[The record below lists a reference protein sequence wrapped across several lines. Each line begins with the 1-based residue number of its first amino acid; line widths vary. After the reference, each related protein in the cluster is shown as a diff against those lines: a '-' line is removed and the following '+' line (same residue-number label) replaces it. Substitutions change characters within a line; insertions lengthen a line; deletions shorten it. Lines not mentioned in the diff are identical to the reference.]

1 MGTVTERRVERNLGI
16 DLLRIL
22 SMFMVVLLHILGT
35 GGVLSNTVTLSLN
48 YNVAYFIE
56 IAAYCAVNCY
66 ALVSGYVGL
75 NSRHRF
81 SNIAALWLQVVFYCV
96 VITTTMFF
104 FYPQLINWKSF
115 VKAFFPVTFS
125 SYWYFTAYFCMW
137 FFIPIMNT
145 AIKKLNKKEMGQC
158 LLCGGIIIIPISLLT
173 DSFGLNKG
181 YGVIWLAFLYLTGA
195 YIAEYDLLK
204 CFSAKKSLIVVVLS
218 VFISWTAKLLFIKF
232 LGKDNFFDSKIQNY
246 VSPFVFLEAVALL
259 SLFSK
264 IKPVGKT
271 AKLISVL
278 SPLCF
283 SVYLIHTHPL
293 IFYNV
298 FSDLFSKLAK
308 ASAPVMNIGVL
319 ASAVAV
325 YIGCSAIDSVRL
337 WLFKKLQIK
346 KKLDSIEE
354 KSEVIVKKLAEKFR

>member
-1 MGTVTERRVERNLGI
+1 MGTVIEKRVERNIGI

-22 SMFMVVLLHILGT
+22 SMFMVVLLHVLGK
-35 GGVLSNTVTLSLN
+35 GGVLSNTVPLSLN
-48 YNVAYFIE
+48 YNLAYFIE

-66 ALVSGYVGL
+66 ALVSGYVGI

-81 SNIAALWLQVVFYCV
+81 SGIAALWLQVTFYCLS
-96 VITTTMFF
+96 ITTVLCFF
-104 FYPQLINWKSF
+104 RPELISWKSF
-115 VKAFFPVTFS
+115 VKAIFPVTFS

-145 AIKKLNKKEMGQC
+145 AIKKLSKKEMGLC
-158 LLCGGIIIIPISLLT
+158 LLSGVIIIIPISLLT
-173 DSFGLNKG
+173 DSFGFNNG
-181 YGVIWLAFLYLTGA
+181 YGVLWLVFLYLTGA
-195 YIAEYDLLK
+195 YIAKYDLLIN
-204 CFSAKKSLIVVVLS
+204 FSVKSSVIVVILS
-218 VFISWTAKLLFIKF
+218 VIISWYAKLLVIKL
-232 LGKDNFFDSKIQNY
+232 LGTENFFDSKIQNY

-264 IKPVGKT
+264 IKPIGKT

-293 IFYNV
+293 IFNNI
-298 FSDLFSKLAK
+298 FSDLFSDLAK
-308 ASAPVMNIGVL
+308 VSAPFMAIGVL

-325 YIGCSAIDSVRL
+325 YIGCSAIDCVRL

-346 KKLDSIEE
+346 KNLDSIEA
-354 KSEVIVKKLAEKFR
+354 KTEVIAQKLVEKFN